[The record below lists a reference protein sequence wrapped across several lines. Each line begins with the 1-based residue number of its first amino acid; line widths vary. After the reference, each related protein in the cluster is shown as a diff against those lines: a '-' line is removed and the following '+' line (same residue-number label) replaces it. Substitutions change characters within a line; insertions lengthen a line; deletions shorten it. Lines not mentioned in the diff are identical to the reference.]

1 MPATGLLILFAILG
15 AFICAKTRSAA
26 GAVVFSLIALVLFVS
41 TPVGQGLPGAISSF
55 MSAVDHASSPALG
68 GGSLQKG
75 LRTRPRPGAPC
86 GMALGYLI
94 LSRLQQLCCVRLA
107 LSA

>member
-1 MPATGLLILFAILG
+1 MSSVGLLILFAILG

-68 GGSLQKG
+68 GGSSSTPSSPAPQPS
-75 LRTRPRPGAPC
+75 TRSASVGA
-86 GMALGYLI
+86 G
-94 LSRLQQLCCVRLA
+94 Q
-107 LSA
+107 

>member
-1 MPATGLLILFAILG
+1 MPAVGLLILFAVLG

-68 GGSLQKG
+68 GASSSAPSGSAPSSST
-75 LRTRPRPGAPC
+75 RTVSVETGP
-86 GMALGYLI
+86 
-94 LSRLQQLCCVRLA
+94 
-107 LSA
+107 